1 MLPSFNVIREMSSQR
16 DRAILVRFYLDE
28 EDKETLCRDLG
39 LSPLQFDK
47 ILHRARGRLR
57 KLLEAGGLGRK
68 DLLCL
73 FALL

>member
-1 MLPSFNVIREMSSQR
+1 
-16 DRAILVRFYLDE
+16 
-28 EDKETLCRDLG
+28 

-57 KLLEAGGLGRK
+57 KLLESGGLGRS

-73 FALL
+73 CPFL

>member
-1 MLPSFNVIREMSSQR
+1 VQVKKVIREMSSPR

-28 EDKETLCRDLG
+28 DEKETICRDMG

-57 KLLEAGGLGRK
+57 KLLEAGGLGRNE
-68 DLLCL
+68 LLCVL
-73 FALL
+73 PFF